1 MRDPTSVVW
10 RRCFAAGTEV
20 VLTILVLVATIFVA
34 GDVRSLKH
42 GCPDPI
48 PSGHAC
54 FHYRSTTYLMRESV
68 FAWFAL
74 TLTVLVV
81 VVFVLPHLRFGC
93 SLGKAIFRIRVVSP
107 DGSPPGFGRSLIR
120 TAAWVVDGFAV
131 GLPVGLWL
139 AMFTTG
145 HRRAGDFL
153 ARTSVV
159 RQSAV
164 GRPVHVPARRWGRVH
179 WD

>member
-42 GCPDPI
+42 GCPNPV
-48 PSGHAC
+48 PGGHAC
-54 FHYRSTTYLMRESV
+54 FHYRSSTYLMRESV

-81 VVFVLPHLRFGC
+81 VVVKLTVATRLRVAVDTLASAPRFHTP
-93 SLGKAIFRIRVVSP
+93 VT
-107 DGSPPGFGRSLIR
+107 GS
-120 TAAWVVDGFAV
+120 
-131 GLPVGLWL
+131 
-139 AMFTTG
+139 
-145 HRRAGDFL
+145 
-153 ARTSVV
+153 
-159 RQSAV
+159 
-164 GRPVHVPARRWGRVH
+164 
-179 WD
+179 